1 MITSI
6 IMDGALKLV
15 QLIRYSNNQRV
26 ARIFNPKDS
35 RVPERVLD
43 LDNQGRAIDDET
55 GKTYKFNV
63 RNCAE
68 A

>member
-15 QLIRYSNNQRV
+15 QLIRYSNNQKV
-26 ARIFNPKDS
+26 ARIYNPKDN

-55 GKTYKFNV
+55 GKTYRFNIKQ
-63 RNCAE
+63 AFP

>member
-1 MITSI
+1 MITAI

-15 QLIRYSNNQRV
+15 QLVRYSNNQKV
-26 ARIFNPKDS
+26 ARIYNAKDS
-35 RVPERVLD
+35 RIPERVLD

-55 GKTYKFNV
+55 GKLYKFNI
-63 RNCAE
+63 RNCQE

>member
-26 ARIFNPKDS
+26 ARIYNPSNS
-35 RVPERVLD
+35 RIPERVLD

-55 GKTYKFNV
+55 GKFYRFNV
-63 RNCAE
+63 KDCAN